1 MNFHYRTNAEKFM
14 HISFNKLKK
23 TPFLGQLFFKENP
36 VLSRKTSYGF
46 QTQCQNLEKTKHP
59 IPMDPIP

>member
-1 MNFHYRTNAEKFM
+1 M

-23 TPFLGQLFFKENP
+23 TPFLGQLFFKKNP

-46 QTQCQNLEKTKHP
+46 QTQCQNLEKTKDP